1 MRSPDKQIVADIN
14 LEENDVACVI
24 YDAKGRLV
32 SCDENFRK
40 LYGYKEKDVA
50 PGTHYTEMDRLDLEL
65 GAIHLNDRDPSG
77 KHYIQQKY
85 DYRKNKKKSFIFQLS
100 DLRWIKIAD
109 RPLSSGGFVSIQQDI
124 TARVRADEEIQRKN
138 ELFMTAFH
146 LNANVCTITVLET
159 SEILDVN
166 DTWVDAFGW
175 ERSEVIGKTALHLN
189 TWGSPEN
196 RSVFM
201 QELNNKGYVKDFE
214 TTLLSREGEHRE
226 FLASANVVKIDNIEC
241 LFFSANDITAQ
252 KRSETALQLSEKRFR
267 TIFENA
273 PIGMALF
280 NNSSNNI
287 QFANRRFL
295 EIIGRGK
302 DEIVDLDWMSVTHPD
317 DVQAGMQK
325 MKAFNNNTIPYYNM
339 VKRYIR
345 PDGSIVW
352 AEVSIARIDTGDPDQ
367 PIQHLSMIEDI
378 TQKREFEL
386 ALNYSKEQFSD
397 FALASADWYW
407 ELDRNGLFT
416 FISSVVKDGTG
427 VNPDDYL
434 GRTLWQVIEGT
445 YEQQESL
452 DQMDYCLKHQ
462 KSFRDITYQ
471 RIHSQTGKK
480 VWIHASGVPF
490 YDKEGVFMG
499 FRGVSSEVTE
509 QKILEDKL
517 QQSQKMETVG
527 QLTGGIAHDF
537 NNLLAV
543 ILGNAEL
550 LKENLQRAKAINEN
564 QVDAILR
571 AGERGAELTQSMLAF
586 SRKQDL
592 QPQTLELDIHV
603 QTMITLLRRT
613 LGETI
618 DIKVN
623 FEEGLWPCRADPG
636 KVENALL
643 NMAINARDAMPDGG
657 TLTIEIKNAIL
668 DEDYANLQSDMEPG
682 KYVMLAVSD
691 TGIGIEPDELQHV
704 FEPFYTTK
712 EIGKGTGLGL
722 SMVYGFAQQ
731 SKGHVSIYSQTDHG
745 TTLKLYLPQSPDS
758 VEVIQGR
765 PENLIEK
772 AEGTILVVEDD
783 PDVRSLTVSLLQSF
797 GYKVSEAIDYTSAV
811 AILWNEDNFDLLL
824 TDTILPGKY
833 NGPKLAERGVEIQ
846 PGLKVLFMSGYAEE
860 AFSNHKFTPDS
871 AIFLQKPFHKA
882 ELAEKVRLAIG
893 SSK

>member
-1 MRSPDKQIVADIN
+1 MKSPDNKIVADIN

-24 YDAKGRLV
+24 YDHEGRLV

-40 LYGYKEKDVA
+40 LYGYEEKDVP
-50 PGTHYTEMDRLDLEL
+50 PGIHFTELDQLDLEL
-65 GAIHLNDRDPSG
+65 GAIHLANNDPTG

-85 DYRKNKKKSFIFQLS
+85 EYRKKEKKSFIFQLS
-100 DLRWIKIAD
+100 DLRWIKITD
-109 RPLSSGGFVSIQQDI
+109 RPLPTGGFVSIQQDI
-124 TARVRADEEIQRKN
+124 TARVRADEEIQRTN
-138 ELFMTAFH
+138 ELFSSSFH
-146 LNANVCTITVLET
+146 LNGNVCTITILET
-159 SEILDVN
+159 GEILDVN
-166 DTWVDAFGW
+166 ETWMEIFGW
-175 ERSEVIGKTALHLN
+175 DRIEAIGKTALQLN

-196 RSVFM
+196 RAVFM
-201 QELNNKGYVKDFE
+201 RELEKTGYVKEFE
-214 TTLLSREGEHRE
+214 TTLKSKSGELRD
-226 FLASANVVKIDNIEC
+226 FLASANTLKVGGIEC
-241 LFFSANDITAQ
+241 LFFSGSDITAQ
-252 KRSETALQLSEKRFR
+252 KSAEKALQLSERRFR

-280 NNSSNNI
+280 NNSSNKI
-287 QFANRRFL
+287 QFANKRFL
-295 EIIGRGK
+295 EIIGR
-302 DEIVDLDWMSVTHPD
+302 DENAIGELDWMSVTHPED
-317 DVQAGMQK
+317 IQAGKQK
-325 MKAFNNNTIPYYNM
+325 MKALKTSTMPFYKM
-339 VKRYIR
+339 EKRYIR

-352 AEVSIARIDTGDPDQ
+352 AEVSVATIETDDPTQ
-367 PIQHLSMIEDI
+367 PVQHLSMIEDI
-378 TQKREFEL
+378 TQKREFEQ

-407 ELDRNGLFT
+407 ELNKNSQFT
-416 FISSVVKDGTG
+416 YVSTVVAEGTG
-427 VNPDDYL
+427 VKRKEYL
-434 GRTLWQVIEGT
+434 GRTVWEVMEGM
-445 YEQQESL
+445 YEQQEAL
-452 DQMDYCLKHQ
+452 DHMRHCLAHQ
-462 KSFRDITYQ
+462 EAFRDITYQ
-471 RIHSQTGKK
+471 RINAQTRKK
-480 VWIHASGVPF
+480 VWIRASGVPF
-490 YDKEGVFMG
+490 YDKEGNFEG

-509 QKILEDKL
+509 QKTIEDKL

-550 LKENLQRAKAINEN
+550 LKENLQNAREINEN

-592 QPQTLELDIHV
+592 QPQTLQLETQV

-623 FEEGLWPCRADPG
+623 FEEGLWPCKADPG

-657 TLTIEIKNAIL
+657 TLSIEIKNTLL
-668 DEDYANLQSDMEPG
+668 DEDYANTQSDVEPG

-691 TGIGIEPDELQHV
+691 TGVGIEADELQHV

-731 SKGHVSIYSQTDHG
+731 SKGHVSIYSEPGQG
-745 TTLKLYLPQSPDS
+745 TTLKLYLPQSTDV
-758 VEVIQGR
+758 VEVLKSGSES
-765 PENLIEK
+765 PAEN

-783 PDVRSLTVSLLQSF
+783 PDVRSLTVSLLQSL
-797 GYKVSEAIDYTSAV
+797 GYKVSEAEDYTSAV
-811 AILWNEDNFDLLL
+811 NILWNEDNFDLLL
-824 TDTILPGKY
+824 TDTILPGKS
-833 NGPKLAERGVEIQ
+833 NGPELADRALEIQ

-860 AFSNHKFTPDS
+860 AFSNHNFTPDS

-882 ELAEKVRLAIG
+882 ELAEKVQLAIG
-893 SSK
+893 APE